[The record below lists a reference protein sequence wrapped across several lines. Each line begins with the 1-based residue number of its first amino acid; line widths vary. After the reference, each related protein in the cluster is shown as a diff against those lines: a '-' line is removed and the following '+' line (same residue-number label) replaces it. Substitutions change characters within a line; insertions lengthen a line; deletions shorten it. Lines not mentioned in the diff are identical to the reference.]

1 VAEQPSIAGFIVAG
15 LRAAGHVIDVAV
27 DGQEALELGRAR
39 TYDVLVM
46 AFGLR
51 DSAGVDVVSAMR
63 DAGQT
68 APILLLTPGDISA
81 EFPVGAAEA
90 VLAKPFRFEALLER
104 LNALDER

>member
-15 LRAAGHVIDVAV
+15 LRAAGHVVDVAA
-27 DGQEALELGRAR
+27 DGQQAFELGRAR
-39 TYDVLVM
+39 TYDLLVM

-51 DSAGVDVVSAMR
+51 DGGGIDVLSAMR

-68 APILLLTPGDISA
+68 TPILLLTPGDISA
-81 EFPVGAAEA
+81 EFPARAGET

-104 LNALDER
+104 VNALDTR